1 MFNPHPR
8 VQVVPITPRHACYV
22 IDDALLEPERWV
34 EYALAHRSEFLDKPG
49 NAFPGPELSLEPAG
63 VACFADF
70 FARHA
75 RRPLGGRRT
84 LRSLARLSLTTRS
97 PDELRPWQW
106 FCHVDRKG
114 VPPGHMA
121 AACVLYLFEDER
133 LGGTS
138 FYMPKRPAAQIA
150 ALMEASASM
159 PPAQFSA
166 QFGIAPGYMT
176 ASNAWFEQV
185 CSIPP
190 RWNRMIFYTGTVLH
204 SGDIRHPELLTDDP
218 RRGRLA
224 INGFFTCSRTL
235 DT

>member
-8 VQVVPITPRHACYV
+8 VQAVPITPRHACYV

-34 EYALAHRSEFLDKPG
+34 EYALAHRGELLDKPG
-49 NAFPGPELSLEPAG
+49 NAFPGPELPLPDTAISR
-63 VACFADF
+63 FAEF

-75 RRPLGGRRT
+75 RSPLGGRRT
-84 LRSLARLSLTTRS
+84 LRSAARLSLTTRA
-97 PDELRPWQW
+97 PGELRPWQW
-106 FCHVDRKG
+106 FCHVDRRG

-138 FYMPKRPAAQIA
+138 FYMPKRPVAQIT

-176 ASNAWFEQV
+176 ASNAWFERV
-185 CSIPP
+185 RTIPP
-190 RWNRMIFYTGTVLH
+190 RWNRMIFYSGTILH
-204 SGDIRHPELLTDDP
+204 SGDIRHPELLTDEP

-224 INGFFTCSRTL
+224 INGFFTCSRAL
-235 DT
+235 EA

>member
-1 MFNPHPR
+1 MFNQHPR
-8 VQVVPITPRHACYV
+8 VQAVPLTPWHACYV

-34 EYALAHRSEFLDKPG
+34 EYALARRGELLDKPG
-49 NAFPGPELSLEPAG
+49 NAFPGAELPLPDAALSR
-63 VACFADF
+63 FAEF
-70 FARHA
+70 VVRHA
-75 RRPLGGRRT
+75 RSPLGGRRT
-84 LRSLARLSLTTRS
+84 LRSAARLSLTTRA
-97 PDELRPWQW
+97 PVELRPWQW
-106 FCHVDRKG
+106 FCDVERRG

-138 FYMPKRPAAQIA
+138 FYMPKRPVAQIT

-218 RRGRLA
+218 RHGRLA
-224 INGFFTCSRTL
+224 INGFFTCSRVL
-235 DT
+235 DA